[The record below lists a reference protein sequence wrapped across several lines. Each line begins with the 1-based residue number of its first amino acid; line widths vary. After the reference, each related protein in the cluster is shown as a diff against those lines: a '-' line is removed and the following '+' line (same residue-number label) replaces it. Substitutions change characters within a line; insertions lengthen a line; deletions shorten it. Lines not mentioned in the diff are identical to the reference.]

1 METLQ
6 DFVSARFADLTA
18 ASGLTDWARQALNA
32 VTAAASS
39 VRLTPAPAPTPIA
52 SARPGHI
59 IVGQDLPRIS
69 PGIERC

>member
-18 ASGLTDWARQALNA
+18 ASGLTDRARHVLNA
-32 VTAAASS
+32 VTSAASS
-39 VRLTPAPAPTPIA
+39 VRSAPAVAPTASRRPAPMM
-52 SARPGHI
+52 
-59 IVGQDLPRIS
+59 VGADLPRIS